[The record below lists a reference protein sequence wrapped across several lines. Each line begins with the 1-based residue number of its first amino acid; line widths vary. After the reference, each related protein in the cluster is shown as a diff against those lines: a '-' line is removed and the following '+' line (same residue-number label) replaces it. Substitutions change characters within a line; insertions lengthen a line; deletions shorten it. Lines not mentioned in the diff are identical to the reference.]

1 MYSPKIWPD
10 QIAKLYRLKVSLL
23 AGGKKGVTMT
33 DLVRE
38 ALTEYL
44 AKKEKELRKNGT
56 GSLLIGEPTDREI
69 VAENRK

>member
-10 QIAKLYRLKVSLL
+10 QVAKLYRLKVSLL

-56 GSLLIGEPTDREI
+56 GLLLIGEPTDQEI

>member
-1 MYSPKIWPD
+1 
-10 QIAKLYRLKVSLL
+10 
-23 AGGKKGVTMT
+23 MT

-44 AKKEKELRKNGT
+44 TKKEKELRKNGT
-56 GSLLIGEPTDREI
+56 GLLLIGEPTDQEI

>member
-10 QIAKLYRLKVSLL
+10 QVAKLYRLKVSLL
-23 AGGKKGVTMT
+23 AGGKKGITMT

-44 AKKEKELRKNGT
+44 AKKEKELCKNGT
-56 GSLLIGEPTDREI
+56 GLLLIGEPTDQEI
-69 VAENRK
+69 VAENR

>member
-1 MYSPKIWPD
+1 
-10 QIAKLYRLKVSLL
+10 
-23 AGGKKGVTMT
+23 MT

-44 AKKEKELRKNGT
+44 AKKEKELLKDGT
-56 GSLLIGEPTDREI
+56 GLLLIGEPTDQEI